1 LSQNDR
7 DFRRV
12 SSRRGG
18 GAVFVLLVGLMLL
31 LVAAGFSEGGSTQV
45 DGGAVIGRVNTKT
58 LFDCPMI
65 AYFPFRIDRK
75 AYSTT
80 VVLAVA

>member
-1 LSQNDR
+1 LSQRDR

-12 SSRRGG
+12 SSRGG
-18 GAVFVLLVGLMLL
+18 GAVFVLLVGLVLL
-31 LVAAGFSEGGSTQV
+31 LVAAGFSEGGSTEL

-58 LFDCPMI
+58 QFERPMI

-75 AYSTT
+75 TYSTT